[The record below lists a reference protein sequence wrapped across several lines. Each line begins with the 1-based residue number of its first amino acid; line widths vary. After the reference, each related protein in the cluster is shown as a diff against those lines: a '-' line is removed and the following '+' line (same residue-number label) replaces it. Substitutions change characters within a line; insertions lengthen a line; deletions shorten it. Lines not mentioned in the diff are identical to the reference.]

1 MASQRTSQSSRS
13 RSPGQPSRLQRGT
26 DVRTPGQRVAYYR
39 EGRNRSLNAGG
50 YTAARYQGN
59 TVLASPRGNQ
69 VSVALPGK
77 TYHRYILAEFV
88 ACVAMIA
95 GGMILIPAQGAK
107 QGGGAATRSFAKQLV
122 QLTAVC
128 IVFFILALAGGG
140 EKTGKVAAAFGGL
153 ITLGVGWNL
162 SEMWGGLSKA
172 LGGPVPKK
180 KPSSGSTPQPPDM
193 AKHGSG
199 WF

>member
-1 MASQRTSQSSRS
+1 MASQQASRSSR
-13 RSPGQPSRLQRGT
+13 PRLQRGT
-26 DVRTPGQRVAYYR
+26 DIRTPGQNIAYYR
-39 EGRNRSLNAGG
+39 EGRNRSLTAGG
-50 YTAARYQGN
+50 YTAARYQGQ
-59 TVLASPRGNQ
+59 TVLATPRGSQ
-69 VSVALPGK
+69 VAMSLPGK
-77 TYHRYILAEFV
+77 TYHRYILAEFI

-95 GGMILIPAQGAK
+95 GGMILIPAQGAG
-107 QGGGAATRSFAKQLV
+107 QGAGAAGRSFARQLV

-153 ITLGVGWNL
+153 VTLGVAWNL
-162 SEMWGGLSKA
+162 SEMWSGLSKA

-180 KPSSGSTPQPPDM
+180 KPSSGSTPQPPDT
-193 AKHGSG
+193 ARHGSG